1 MNVFVPKN
9 YKYIPNLKKNL
20 GHWNIISFVRFRS
33 YMYLNN
39 LQNQIVSVDG
49 APLDFRKPKSLRD
62 GQGNPLGV
70 DNSLV
75 FESTRNIEEPAAM
88 LASPDGAVTLKLW
101 TDQPG
106 LHGI

>member
-1 MNVFVPKN
+1 
-9 YKYIPNLKKNL
+9 
-20 GHWNIISFVRFRS
+20 
-33 YMYLNN
+33 
-39 LQNQIVSVDG
+39 VDG

-106 LHGI
+106 LHGMLKLLSWFSRDLRTIISQKEENF